1 MPTDD
6 GTPDSAEPV
15 EAKRVG
21 RIQSV
26 TRALAIMDAI
36 ATNKAMRAQEIASE
50 TQLNLTTA
58 VHLLNTLTDGGYL
71 AKHGR
76 SYSLSTEKVLWLYSQ
91 VQADVRPSPAV
102 LEALNRVT
110 QATGESGYVSCWTGD
125 DVMIVAVAEGSHAVR
140 VAGLQVGLAGDIH
153 ARSSGKCLLAFAPE
167 GRAERVL
174 ARGPLRRRTPSTI
187 VDADAMREELAAI
200 RQRGYSID
208 REEYLEGVWGI
219 AVPLRLG
226 ERYPH
231 CALTIT
237 MPAARFHAN
246 EAGCTKVL
254 LDAAAAVGQ
263 GSGRE

>member
-6 GTPDSAEPV
+6 NAEGSAQHAEV
-15 EAKRVG
+15 KRQG

-26 TRALAIMDAI
+26 ARALSIVDAI
-36 ATNKAMRAQEIASE
+36 AANKTMRAQEVASE
-50 TQLNLTTA
+50 TGLNLTTA
-58 VHLLNTLTDGGYL
+58 VHILNTLTEGGYL

-76 SYSLSTEKVLWLYSQ
+76 SYSLSTEKILWLYTQ
-91 VQADVRPSPAV
+91 VQADVKPSPAV
-102 LEALNRVT
+102 LAALNGVT

-167 GRAERVL
+167 ARAERVL
-174 ARGPLRRRTPSTI
+174 TKGPLRRRTANTI
-187 VDADAMREELAAI
+187 VDVDAMREELAAI
-200 RQRGYSID
+200 RHRGYAID

-226 ERYPH
+226 HQHPH

-237 MPAARFHAN
+237 MPAGRFQAN
-246 EAGCTKVL
+246 EERWIHEL
-254 LDAAAAVGQ
+254 LRAAQTV
-263 GSGRE
+263 R

>member
-6 GTPDSAEPV
+6 GATDSAEHG
-15 EAKRVG
+15 ETKRVG

-26 TRALAIMDAI
+26 ARALAIMDAI
-36 ATNKAMRAQEIASE
+36 AANKSMRAQEVASE
-50 TQLNLTTA
+50 THLNLTTA
-58 VHLLNTLTDGGYL
+58 VHILNTLAEAGYL

-76 SYSLSTEKVLWLYSQ
+76 SYSLSTEKVLWLYTQ
-91 VQADVRPSPAV
+91 LQADVRPSPAV
-102 LEALNRVT
+102 LEALHRVT

-167 GRAERVL
+167 ARAERVL
-174 ARGPLRRRTPSTI
+174 ARGPLRRRTPNTI
-187 VDADAMREELAAI
+187 VDVEVMREELAAI
-200 RQRGYSID
+200 RQRGYAID
-208 REEYLEGVWGI
+208 REEYLEGVRGI

-226 ERYPH
+226 EQYPH

-237 MPAARFHAN
+237 MPAARSQAN
-246 EAGCTKVL
+246 EGRCTQAL
-254 LDAAAAVGQ
+254 LDAAAAV
-263 GSGRE
+263 R